1 MLFISFWTAAEEG
14 ITYGLEKT
22 EGAMKIGETRW
33 TGNIGY
39 TRHKTK
45 IYKTKNTTQRTD
57 ERHGPPPKT
66 GGDSQAPANDKQ
78 FQWLLADNNTDG
90 FGETIRYLHITNIAN
105 PSGAPEFTT
114 GFY

>member
-57 ERHGPPPKT
+57 ERHGSHQKLVETHRRPRMTNNSNDCLQTITPT
-66 GGDSQAPANDKQ
+66 GLAKQ
-78 FQWLLADNNTDG
+78 
-90 FGETIRYLHITNIAN
+90 
-105 PSGAPEFTT
+105 
-114 GFY
+114 

>member
-22 EGAMKIGETRW
+22 EGAIKIGETRC
-33 TGNIGY
+33 TGNIEY

-45 IYKTKNTTQRTD
+45 IYKTKNTTQRTKLMRD
-57 ERHGPPPKT
+57 MDPTKT

-78 FQWLLADNNTDG
+78 FQWLFADNNTDG

-105 PSGAPEFTT
+105 PSGAPEFT